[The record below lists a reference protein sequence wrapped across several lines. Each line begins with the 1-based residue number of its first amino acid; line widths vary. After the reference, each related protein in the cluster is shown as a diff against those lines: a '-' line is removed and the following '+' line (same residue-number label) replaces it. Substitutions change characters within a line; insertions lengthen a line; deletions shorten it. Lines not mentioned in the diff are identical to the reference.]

1 VCHGVGV
8 RRLLLGTLAAVF
20 VVSSLG
26 AGWLAWRLHDRPD
39 IERWA
44 GLRLVPTP
52 GGPAGGVTVTF
63 LGVTTL
69 LVTDG
74 ETALMTDGFFTRP
87 SLLRTLAGRIAPD
100 PEAIG
105 RALARAGVERLAAV
119 VVVHSHY
126 DHAMDAPEVAR
137 RTGAVLV
144 GSESTANVGRG
155 WGLAEDR
162 IRVATPGEPM
172 RFGAFE
178 VTLIPS
184 RHFPHGMAMGEITK
198 PLVPPARAMDYL
210 EGGSWSVVIAHPAG
224 RLLVQGSAGWEDG
237 ALRDQRAD
245 VVLLGVAGLGS
256 KGPEYTRRYLEEVV
270 EPTGASLVIPIHWDD
285 FSRPLDEPLVPLPNL
300 LDDFAGTMDLL
311 TADVASH
318 PGRRLAFL
326 PVWEP
331 VRLLPPLRR

>member
-1 VCHGVGV
+1 VV
-8 RRLLLGTLAAVF
+8 RRLLLGTLLAVF
-20 VVSSLG
+20 VLSSLG
-26 AGWLAWRLHDRPD
+26 AGWLAWKLHDRPSMD
-39 IERWA
+39 RWA
-44 GLRLVPTP
+44 DLRLAPTA

-74 ETALMTDGFFTRP
+74 ETAIMTDGFFTRP
-87 SLLRTLAGRIAPD
+87 SLLQTLAGRIAPD
-100 PEAIG
+100 PERIG

-155 WGLAEDR
+155 WGLPEDR
-162 IRVATPGEPM
+162 IRVATPREPM

-184 RHFPHGMAMGEITK
+184 RHFPHGMAMGEITA
-198 PLVPPARAMDYL
+198 PLVPPARAMDYK

-224 RLLVQGSAGWEDG
+224 RLLVQGSAGWVDG

-256 KGPEYTRRYLEEVV
+256 KEPAYTERYLEEVV
-270 EPTGASLVIPIHWDD
+270 EPTGARLVIPIHWDD
-285 FSRPLDEPLVPLPNL
+285 FGRPLAEPLVPLPTL
-300 LDDFAGTMDLL
+300 LDDFALTMDRLS
-311 TADVASH
+311 AAVASH
-318 PGRRLAFL
+318 PGRRLGFL
-326 PVWEP
+326 PLWEP
-331 VRLLPPLRR
+331 VRLLP